1 MISGKRIQSLQNDIG
16 ILDPLPCVFLD
27 MDMSFTSIFTNID
40 TYNYGKKKFR
50 IDIAFWVLLLNYRR
64 ALFSL
69 AKDVFLKG
77 INKEAL
83 KHHTYT
89 SCYRGCHIDILGW
102 ATIFVPKV
110 HTKSHLMFV
119 DCAFDLNCKWQIKK
133 KNPPDKADF
142 CKAWSEDFLCQ
153 FWKRLEKGRVIKNIL
168 TNP

>member
-1 MISGKRIQSLQNDIG
+1 MISGKLIQSLQNGIG

-27 MDMSFTSIFTNID
+27 MDMSFTGIFTNID

-83 KHHTYT
+83 KHHTFT
-89 SCYRGCHIDILGW
+89 SCYRGCHIALLG
-102 ATIFVPKV
+102 
-110 HTKSHLMFV
+110 
-119 DCAFDLNCKWQIKK
+119 
-133 KNPPDKADF
+133 
-142 CKAWSEDFLCQ
+142 
-153 FWKRLEKGRVIKNIL
+153 
-168 TNP
+168 